1 MEEPPPLCS
10 LSMLDED
17 NQRNEIEEEKSIMD
31 EMVQVATQA
40 KEIKRAA
47 KIAEQKKRNK
57 AFGNGLKKGFF
68 SNAKPLKEK
77 PESNQPEIPTIRRN
91 PASNSLKLPEV
102 QAAMS
107 EMQNLK
113 PEDWMTPD
121 LFEKLAKDPKLS
133 QGAQVLFECDIH
145 VVVALQNP
153 RFTAA
158 IQEMSTNPTAAM
170 LKYQNDPDVGV
181 MFKDFMNFMGHHFE
195 HLGKIKEEKE
205 RKSREEIQRD
215 ALKSMSTSPEED
227 AQVQRILAD
236 PELMDILGD
245 PAMQQVL
252 HACQKPCAL
261 RSYMND
267 AIYGPKIRKLADAG
281 LVQLHP

>member
-77 PESNQPEIPTIRRN
+77 HESNQPEIPTIRRN

-133 QGAQVLFECDIH
+133 Q
-145 VVVALQNP
+145 ALQNP

-195 HLGKIKEEKE
+195 HLGKIEEEKE